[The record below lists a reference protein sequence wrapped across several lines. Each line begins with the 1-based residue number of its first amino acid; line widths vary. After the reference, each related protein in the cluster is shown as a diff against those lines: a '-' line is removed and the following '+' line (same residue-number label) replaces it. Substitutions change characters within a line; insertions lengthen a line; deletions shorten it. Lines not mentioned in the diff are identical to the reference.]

1 MEQMMARAHNVAGDE
16 KASNI
21 PFMLAL
27 KEQVDS
33 SHHQVKTPGGVQLPQ
48 IRVLHRSDA

>member
-1 MEQMMARAHNVAGDE
+1 MTEAMEQMMARAHNVAGDE

-27 KEQVDS
+27 KAASGLLVII
-33 SHHQVKTPGGVQLPQ
+33 K
-48 IRVLHRSDA
+48 